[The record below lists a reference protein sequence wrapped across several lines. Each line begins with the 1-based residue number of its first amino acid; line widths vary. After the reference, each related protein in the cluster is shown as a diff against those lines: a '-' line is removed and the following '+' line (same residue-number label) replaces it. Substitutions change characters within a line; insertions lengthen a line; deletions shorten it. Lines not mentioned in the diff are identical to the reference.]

1 MCERQTADLLFK
13 GCSDKQQFMLVFKW
27 LNNQAE
33 LFAQPV
39 SVEVQSCQLGQA
51 LNEKTKA

>member
-1 MCERQTADLLFK
+1 MCERQTADLLFR
-13 GCSDKQQFMLVFKW
+13 GCSDKQQFILVFKW

-33 LFAQPV
+33 LFAQVV
-39 SVEVQSCQLGQA
+39 SAELQSSQLSQA